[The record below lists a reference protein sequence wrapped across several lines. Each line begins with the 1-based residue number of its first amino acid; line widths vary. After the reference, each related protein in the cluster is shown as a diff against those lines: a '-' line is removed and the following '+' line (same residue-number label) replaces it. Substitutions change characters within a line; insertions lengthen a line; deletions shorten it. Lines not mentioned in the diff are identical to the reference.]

1 MLPEYLHNVSFSN
14 EVPSGAQFLSW
25 ITFQDFLLLNLD
37 VLTNSRVPDLFLLK
51 FLDNSHPLLNTE
63 PSLFSLPFFLHLSR
77 SILCE
82 SSVSIKHLAKKTN
95 NV

>member
-63 PSLFSLPFFLHLSR
+63 PSLFFPSFFPASLTFNTLRVKCINQAP
-77 SILCE
+77 CQE
-82 SSVSIKHLAKKTN
+82 NK
-95 NV
+95 